1 MTPLLWSGVARQRK
15 RRMGFIEADLCVER
29 ASIIATVFQAVND
42 GAVVENDAFCRLLTV
57 TDRAVGAGD
66 GAQA

>member
-1 MTPLLWSGVARQRK
+1 MALL
-15 RRMGFIEADLCVER
+15 
-29 ASIIATVFQAVND
+29 AVND
-42 GAVVENDAFCRLLTV
+42 GAVVENDAFGELLTV